1 MTETFKA
8 IIPVETLFFRKGEG
22 EQKQGVV
29 LIPCPFQAHISPM
42 SHLVRRLLHQGGS
55 LQI

>member
-8 IIPVETLFFRKGEG
+8 IIPVETLFFRKGVE

-29 LIPCPFQAHISPM
+29 LIPCPFQGHISPM
-42 SHLVRRLLHQGGS
+42 FHLVRRLLHQGGS